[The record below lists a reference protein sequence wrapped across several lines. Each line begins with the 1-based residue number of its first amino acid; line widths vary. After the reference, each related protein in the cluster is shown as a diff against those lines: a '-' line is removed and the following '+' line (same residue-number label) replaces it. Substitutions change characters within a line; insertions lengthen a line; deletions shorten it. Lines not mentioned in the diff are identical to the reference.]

1 MGISLDGCTGLVK
14 LSFVGQEPLYPEN
27 LMSFGGFL
35 MQPLCAIEPMLVLE
49 FSMLVLESC
58 PSQTIDLFLSGNIPA
73 DLVNSY
79 LKQHAP
85 NMQAMY
91 LELMLAM
98 NEHGIS
104 GNLQNEMVNELLSHI
119 SFSYLK
125 RMFNSDLSNLS
136 SMCCQPCLPGK
147 KKVDVSSG

>member
-1 MGISLDGCTGLVK
+1 
-14 LSFVGQEPLYPEN
+14 
-27 LMSFGGFL
+27 
-35 MQPLCAIEPMLVLE
+35 MQPLCATEPMLVLE

-104 GNLQNEMVNELLSHI
+104 GNLQNEMVKKLLSHI

-125 RMFNSDLSNLS
+125 RMYNSDLSNQS
-136 SMCCQPCLPGK
+136 SIFCQPCLPGK
-147 KKVDVSSG
+147 KNS